1 MIGCSSV
8 ASYFVMA
15 TLSLSWKRFGDAISI
30 RAAVG
35 RTGLLLAILG
45 AGVMA
50 ACSHAAPKLSNS
62 WDPKAAAAYLDDRE
76 VWWSQW
82 SGSSRDHGTFCV
94 SCHTA
99 LPYALARPALRA
111 ALGQQGPSDAELELI
126 ENVTKRVRLW
136 KEVGPYY
143 SDHGYDHKT
152 AESRGTE
159 SVLNALVLANHDAQ
173 SKQLSDD
180 TRAAFENMWA
190 LQQTTGE
197 NRGSWSWLQ
206 FDQEPWE
213 ANDSAYYGATLAAI
227 AVGTAPGNYESAPGI
242 QENLK
247 VLREYLTRESAAQSA
262 INHVFL
268 LWASTKLPGLLTQA
282 QQRAIVQEIL
292 GKQQSDGGWRL
303 ASICWKWNGWSVR
316 SLVNMWIR
324 EDGTPMEG
332 KSDGLATSL
341 NVLALQESG
350 VPRDNTQLERGL
362 SWLMTHQN
370 PAEGDWPASSVNE
383 RRHLSSNT
391 GRFMSDAATAFA
403 VLALTDNQH
412 TTNPIASV
420 SNH

>member
-1 MIGCSSV
+1 MKGG
-8 ASYFVMA
+8 
-15 TLSLSWKRFGDAISI
+15 L
-30 RAAVG
+30 
-35 RTGLLLAILG
+35 RTAGLLLAFV
-45 AGVMA
+45 ATSVMA

-82 SGSSRDHGTFCV
+82 SGSTRDHGTFCV

-99 LPYALARPALRA
+99 LPYALARPPLRA
-111 ALGQQGPSDAELELI
+111 ALGQPSPSDAERELI
-126 ENVTKRVRLW
+126 ENVRKRVRLW
-136 KEVGPYY
+136 KDVGPYY

-159 SVLNALVLANHDAQ
+159 SVLNALILANHDAQ
-173 SKQLSDD
+173 SRQLSDD
-180 TRAAFENMWA
+180 ARAAFDNMWA
-190 LQQTTGE
+190 LQQTTGDD
-197 NRGSWSWLQ
+197 RGSWSWLQ

-227 AVGTAPGNYESAPGI
+227 AVGTASGNYESALGI

-247 VLREYLTRESAAQSA
+247 LLREYLTRESAAQST

-292 GKQQSDGGWRL
+292 SKQQADGGWRL

-341 NVLALQESG
+341 TVLALQESG
-350 VPRDNTQLERGL
+350 VPRDNTQLEHGV

-370 PAEGDWPASSVNE
+370 PAEGDWPASSVNK
-383 RRHLSSNT
+383 RRHISSGT